1 MNSLVYIVSQANHSS
16 RFCEK
21 CTLSKLSLSVVI
33 KNQDILKACIKR
45 ALLNLLSGYH
55 FKAQAYNI
63 RTRDRCSH

>member
-33 KNQDILKACIKR
+33 KNQDILKALKG
-45 ALLNLLSGYH
+45 LY
-55 FKAQAYNI
+55 
-63 RTRDRCSH
+63 